1 MHKINAVIISC
12 LLLFSCNSNTSDFT
26 NVKSGQAAMDS
37 SIQNEIAYNDFNSF
51 IEKFSTDTLFQISHT
66 IFPLK
71 ITWHEIERDTI
82 FYKGKSE
89 VEFVDFRI
97 KEYNGEVDRWKQNI
111 VIEESKKYA
120 VIEIRG
126 VDNGIH
132 VDYIFKIIN
141 DAWMFVEIDDSS
153 T

>member
-12 LLLFSCNSNTSDFT
+12 LLLFSCNSNTSDLT
-26 NVKSGQAAMDS
+26 NIKSGQTSDS
-37 SIQNEIAYNDFNSF
+37 LIQNQIAHHDFNSF

-82 FYKGKSE
+82 FYRGKSD

-97 KEYNGEVDRWKQNI
+97 KEYKGEVDRWKQNI
-111 VIEESKKYA
+111 IIDESNKSA

>member
-12 LLLFSCNSNTSDFT
+12 LLLFSCNNNTSDFT
-26 NVKSGQAAMDS
+26 NVKSGQAAADS
-37 SIQNEIAYNDFNSF
+37 SIQNEIANNDFNSF

-71 ITWHEIERDTI
+71 ITWYEIERDTI

-111 VIEESKKYA
+111 VIAESKNSA

-132 VDYIFKIIN
+132 VDYIFELIN
-141 DAWMFVEIDDSS
+141 DVWMFVEIDDSS

>member
-12 LLLFSCNSNTSDFT
+12 LLLFSCNSNTSDLT
-26 NVKSGQAAMDS
+26 NIKSGQTSDS
-37 SIQNEIAYNDFNSF
+37 LIQNQIDHHDFNSF
-51 IEKFSTDTLFQISHT
+51 IEKFNTDTLFQISHT

-82 FYKGKSE
+82 FYRGKSD

-111 VIEESKKYA
+111 IIGESNKSA

>member
-12 LLLFSCNSNTSDFT
+12 LLLFSCNSNTSDFS
-26 NVKSGQAAMDS
+26 NVKSSQAVADS
-37 SIQNEIAYNDFNSF
+37 SIQNEIVHNDFNSF

-82 FYKGKSE
+82 FYKDKSE

-111 VIEESKKYA
+111 VIAKSKKSA

-132 VDYIFKIIN
+132 VDYIFELIN
-141 DAWMFVEIDDSS
+141 DVCRD
-153 T
+153 